1 MGSMPPASR
10 PIRVMQV
17 IARMNVGGPAVMLCN
32 LADDLDPAE
41 FEVSI
46 ITGIVDAG
54 EADYLSTYRP
64 RVPVT
69 VVPGLGRSVRLLGD
83 LRALVTLTRE
93 MRRRRPDVVH
103 THTAKAGVL
112 GRLAAILARVPVRVH
127 TFHGHVLHGY
137 FGRWATAGIVA
148 VERVLARFTTVLV
161 AVGEQVR
168 DDLLAAGIGRPEQ
181 YVVIPPGVTVTEP
194 IDGAEARRRLELP
207 AAVPVVAFIGRLTSI
222 KRPDRLI
229 DAWRRV
235 HAEVPDAI
243 LLVVGEGDLASA
255 TRASAGNLGAAV
267 RFLGWREHLAEIYAA
282 ADLVVLTSDNEGM
295 PVTLIEA
302 AMAGVPVVST
312 SVGSAK
318 EVVSD
323 GNTGVVVPADPA
335 AIANSITALLQDPVR
350 RERLGAAAA
359 AWARSRFSRPV
370 MAARHA
376 SIYRPH
382 IGNI

>member
-46 ITGIVDAG
+46 MTGMVDVG
-54 EADYLSTYRP
+54 EADYLGTRQP

-83 LRALVTLTRE
+83 LQALVTLTRE

-168 DDLLAAGIGRPEQ
+168 DDLLAAGVGRPDQ

-207 AAVPVVAFIGRLTSI
+207 AAVQVVAFIGRLTSI

-318 EVVSD
+318 EVVRD
-323 GNTGVVVPADPA
+323 GNTGVVVPSDPA

-370 MAARHA
+370 MAASHV
-376 SIYRPH
+376 STYRPH
-382 IGNI
+382 IGSI